1 LCVKRNRRNA
11 GRLVRFGRRTAR
23 NVTYRRFLFILL
35 AIGLLASAF
44 IAERR
49 LHNERLARNVEIVM
63 DDADFASLAR
73 SYAYDQPTLLRA
85 LRVAGLTSLA
95 VAEELGGSVA
105 QSSGGVAYAGT
116 TLIDAARLSKLTDP
130 YLAGL
135 ASKGLRADEMY
146 VIAYDAK
153 TAARYRRQ
161 LALKF
166 SPKAVKVLRPAL
178 PAIFAIRTQSD
189 YFQTVGLGLPADRID
204 LAKKLG
210 LVLVPR
216 LQNDERF
223 GPQQI
228 NALVNDAKNGSRVR
242 TLIFFGLRN
251 QVLGFP
257 ANLDAA
263 ADMFKNTKLNFGSIE
278 VYDPKQLQAG
288 NDELARKIPGHIV
301 RVEAISKVEQDKLH
315 PQDII
320 ARYLLGVHERNIRVV
335 YLRPFA
341 HQWDMGKGPLSIEA
355 TNVEIVR
362 QIADGVK
369 KYGLRLGGAS
379 PIYAF
384 TVAPWLVMLAS
395 LAIPAMLLLL
405 LDLLGVRDRRWMY
418 AIVAADILLLIAG
431 YAVHRDMTVRKGLA
445 LIAGMLFPVAGVAAI
460 APYFTRAR
468 APTTGAAI
476 VDGLSVMGIATGVT
490 LCGAL
495 VIIGL
500 LSTPLS
506 MVEVDRFA
514 GVKLVLLLPPVI
526 ALALYLL
533 TPPWGA
539 KIEDPAT
546 AAASP
551 VRFYQ
556 LALGLVIIAG
566 AYLVQTRSGNQ
577 SDIAPS
583 SIELTLRAHLTSL
596 LSVRPRFKE
605 FVVAFPALMLLP
617 SLVSFDRRWLGWLF
631 VLAIGLGLGDVID
644 TFSHLHTPLVV
655 SALRLI
661 IGAVLGAAVGT
672 VAIVIYRRWR

>member
-1 LCVKRNRRNA
+1 M
-11 GRLVRFGRRTAR
+11 
-23 NVTYRRFLFILL
+23 TYRRFLYILL
-35 AIGLLASAF
+35 AIGLLASAYV
-44 IAERR
+44 AVRR
-49 LHNERLARNVEIVM
+49 VHNEMAARNVEIVM
-63 DDADFASLAR
+63 DDADFNSLAR
-73 SYAYDQPTLLRA
+73 SYAYDQTAFLRA
-85 LRVAGLTSLA
+85 LRGAGLTSLA
-95 VAEELGGSVA
+95 VAEELGGGVTS
-105 QSSGGVAYAGT
+105 SSGGAVYAGT
-116 TLIDAARLSKLTDP
+116 SLLNSARLAPLGDP
-130 YLAGL
+130 LLAGL
-135 ASKGLRADEMY
+135 ARSGGLRPDEMY
-146 VIAYDAK
+146 LIAYDAPA
-153 TAARYRRQ
+153 AARYRTQ

-166 SPKAVKVLRPAL
+166 TPKAVRVLRATL
-178 PAIFAIRTQSD
+178 PAVFAVRTQSD
-189 YFQTVGLGLPADRID
+189 YFQTVGLGLPVDRMD

-223 GPQQI
+223 AAPQI
-228 NALVNDAKNGSRVR
+228 NALVNTAKSGRRVR
-242 TLIFFGLRN
+242 TLVFFGLRN

-257 ANLDAA
+257 TNIDAT
-263 ADMFKNTKLNFGSIE
+263 ADMFKNTKLNFGAIE
-278 VYDPKQLQAG
+278 VYDPKGLQAG

-301 RVEAISKVEQDKLH
+301 RVEAISKAEQDKLK
-315 PQDII
+315 PADIV

-341 HQWDMGKGPLSIEA
+341 HQWDTGKGLLSIEA

-384 TVAPWLVMLAS
+384 TVQPWLILLAS

-405 LDLLGVRDRRWMY
+405 LDVLGVTDRRWMY
-418 AIVAADILLLIAG
+418 AIIAADVLLVIAG
-431 YAVHRDMTVRKGLA
+431 YAVHRDMTARKGLA
-445 LIAGMLFPVAGVAAI
+445 LLAGILFPVCGVAAI
-460 APYFTRAR
+460 APYFGRVRA
-468 APTTGAAI
+468 ATTGAAI
-476 VDGLSVMGIATGVT
+476 LDGLCVMGIATGVT

-500 LSTPLS
+500 LSTPLT

-533 TPPWGA
+533 TPLWGA
-539 KIEDPAT
+539 KIDNPVM

-556 LALGLVIIAG
+556 LALGVIIIAG

-583 SIELTLRAHLTSL
+583 SLELALRSHLTTL

-617 SLVSFDRRWLGWLF
+617 SLVNFDRRWLGWLF
-631 VLAIGLGLGDVID
+631 VLAIGMGLGDVID

-655 SALRLI
+655 SVLRLV
-661 IGAVLGAAVGT
+661 IGAVLGAVAGT
-672 VAIVIYRRWR
+672 IAIAIYRRWR